1 MGGFLVPDT
10 FVAQAPSN
18 TDMNVASIIWGI
30 SLAAGLFTASKARK
44 QTWGVYKRTGS
55 VNAYIIMVWL
65 SWTGSSIIGI
75 VSWLYLWGTIETSFW
90 LFFFLLVAWVFQVQC
105 IIQIIINRIS
115 LLMRDRTVVN
125 RMIWGCALG
134 LGVINVSVFCIW
146 IPARL
151 QISPTFVHIN
161 EIWDRME
168 KAIFCIMDVILNV
181 YFVYLVRSRL
191 ISNGLSKYNRLFK
204 FNIFMIFVSMSLD
217 IVLIGVMSL
226 GQGFI
231 YVQFH
236 PLVYIL
242 KLHIELN
249 MADLI
254 GKIVKSEN
262 NGSSYPSTGGNK
274 RSGGK
279 SGGGVGG
286 NATGTHN
293 GPHTGGFRMATLIT
307 ANRDFDSNH
316 PAGANGSA
324 KGGMAGIQKTTEVR
338 HVIDEDAESRTSST
352 TELQKDYS
360 QKDYAMV

>member
-10 FVAQAPSN
+10 YVVQAPGT

-30 SLAAGLFTASKARK
+30 SLAAGVFTASKARK
-44 QTWGVYKRTGS
+44 QTWGVYKRTGGFS
-55 VNAYIIMVWL
+55 SYIIMVWL
-65 SWTGSSIIGI
+65 SWLASSIIGV

-105 IIQIIINRIS
+105 IIQIIINRIA
-115 LLMRDRTVVN
+115 LLMRDRKIIN
-125 RMIWGCALG
+125 RMIWSCALG
-134 LGVINVSVFCIW
+134 LGVVNISVFCIW

-161 EIWDRME
+161 EIWDRVE
-168 KAIFCIMDVILNV
+168 KCIFCLMDVALNI

-191 ISNGLSKYNRLFK
+191 ISNGLTKYNRLFK
-204 FNIFMIFVSMSLD
+204 FNLFMIFVSMSLD

-254 GKIVKSEN
+254 AKIVKSEN
-262 NGSSYPSTGGNK
+262 NGSSYPSSGNK
-274 RSGGK
+274 QSGSK
-279 SGGGVGG
+279 SGGVRGTTNVGAKNDSNPG
-286 NATGTHN
+286 D
-293 GPHTGGFRMATLIT
+293 PRGFRMATLIT
-307 ANRDFDSNH
+307 ANRDFDNNH
-316 PAGANGSA
+316 PSSSNGGGARA
-324 KGGMAGIQKTTEVR
+324 MAGIQKTTEVH
-338 HVIDEDAESRTSST
+338 HVIDEDNESRTSST
-352 TELQKDYS
+352 TELQKDY
-360 QKDYAMV
+360 AIV

>member
-10 FVAQAPSN
+10 YVLHAPDN

-30 SLAAGLFTASKARK
+30 SLAAGVFTASKARK
-44 QTWGVYKRTGS
+44 QTWGVYKRTGGFNS
-55 VNAYIIMVWL
+55 YIIMVWL
-65 SWTGSSIIGI
+65 SWLGSSIIGI
-75 VSWLYLWGTIETSFW
+75 ISWLYLWGSIETSFW

-105 IIQIIINRIS
+105 IIQIIINRIA
-115 LLMRDRTVVN
+115 LLMRDRKIVN
-125 RMIWGCALG
+125 RMIWGCAIG
-134 LGVINVSVFCIW
+134 LGIINISVFCIW

-151 QISPTFVHIN
+151 QISPLFIHIN
-161 EIWDRME
+161 EIWDRVE
-168 KAIFCIMDVILNV
+168 KCIFCLMDVALNI

-191 ISNGLSKYNRLFK
+191 ISNGLTKYTRLFK
-204 FNIFMIFVSMSLD
+204 FNLFMIFVSMSLD

-262 NGSSYPSTGGNK
+262 NGSSYPSSGNK
-274 RSGGK
+274 QSGGK
-279 SGGGVGG
+279 STGGVRG
-286 NATGTHN
+286 ATNVGAN
-293 GPHTGGFRMATLIT
+293 NDSNNPGDPRGFRMATLIT
-307 ANRDFDSNH
+307 ANREFDNNH
-316 PAGANGSA
+316 PSSSSGGGA
-324 KGGMAGIQKTTEVR
+324 KGMMGIQKTTEVH
-338 HVIDEDAESRTSST
+338 HVIDEDNESRTSST
-352 TELQKDYS
+352 TELQKDY
-360 QKDYAMV
+360 AMV

>member
-10 FVAQAPSN
+10 YVVHQPSN

-44 QTWGVYKRTGS
+44 QTWGVYKRTGGI
-55 VNAYIIMVWL
+55 NAYIIMVWM
-65 SWTGSSIIGI
+65 SWLGSCTIG
-75 VSWLYLWGTIETSFW
+75 VMSWLYLWGTIETSTSPHLSFW

-115 LLMRDRTVVN
+115 LLMRERRIVN
-125 RMIWGCALG
+125 RMQWGCAIG

-151 QISPTFVHIN
+151 QISPAFVHIN
-161 EIWDRME
+161 EIWDRVE
-168 KAIFCIMDVILNV
+168 KCIFCLMDVALNV

-191 ISNGLSKYNRLFK
+191 ISNGLTKYNRLFK
-204 FNIFMIFVSMSLD
+204 FNLFMIVVSMSLD
-217 IVLIGVMSL
+217 VILIGVMSL

-274 RSGGK
+274 RSGGN
-279 SGGGVGG
+279 S
-286 NATGTHN
+286 
-293 GPHTGGFRMATLIT
+293 
-307 ANRDFDSNH
+307 
-316 PAGANGSA
+316 
-324 KGGMAGIQKTTEVR
+324 KGGMMGIQKTTEV
-338 HVIDEDAESRTSST
+338 HHEVDEDAESRTSST

>member
-1 MGGFLVPDT
+1 
-10 FVAQAPSN
+10 
-18 TDMNVASIIWGI
+18 
-30 SLAAGLFTASKARK
+30 
-44 QTWGVYKRTGS
+44 
-55 VNAYIIMVWL
+55 
-65 SWTGSSIIGI
+65 
-75 VSWLYLWGTIETSFW
+75 
-90 LFFFLLVAWVFQVQC
+90 
-105 IIQIIINRIS
+105 
-115 LLMRDRTVVN
+115 MRDRRIVN

-134 LGVINVSVFCIW
+134 LGLINISVFCIW

-151 QISPTFVHIN
+151 QISPTFVHVN

-191 ISNGLSKYNRLFK
+191 ISNGLTKYNRLFK

-217 IVLIGVMSL
+217 VSIGFSLPPSPFLYIIGRLIHIPKQIVLIGVMSL

-279 SGGGVGG
+279 STGGLGGG
-286 NATGTHN
+286 NATGTHNN

-316 PAGANGSA
+316 PAGANGNS